1 MDEIGL
7 RGLVAAGAVF
17 LGSVLQGS
25 LGFGLAL
32 VAAPVLIFLNPD
44 WVPGALFV
52 SGWPFVA
59 LMTWRERKHLSLQ
72 SEFPPWVGLVAG
84 LVLGLLVLRFV
95 EPSRLA
101 LIAAGVI
108 LLAVGLSA
116 SGVRV
121 ALNSWSRLFGGVLA
135 GFMGATASIPG
146 PALALLHQEASPVQ
160 MRAVLAP
167 YFFLGNTLALAGLW
181 ATGQLSSDTVRIGFL
196 LIPASLLGFIISS
209 HTSRWVQ
216 PALLRPAVYVFS
228 GGAALALIAR
238 STFF

>member
-1 MDEIGL
+1 M
-7 RGLVAAGAVF
+7 AAGAVF

-32 VAAPVLIFLNPD
+32 VAAPILMFLNPE

-59 LMTWRERKHLSLQ
+59 LMTWRERKHLSLE
-72 SEFPPWVGLVAG
+72 SELPPWVGLLVG
-84 LVLGLLVLRFV
+84 LVIGLLVLHVV
-95 EPSRLA
+95 EASRLA
-101 LIAAGVI
+101 LIVAGVI

-116 SGVRV
+116 SGLRV

-146 PALALLHQEASPVQ
+146 PALALLHQEASPIQ

-167 YFFLGNTLALAGLW
+167 YFFLGNTVALAGVW
-181 ATGQLSSDTVRIGFL
+181 ATGQLSSETVRMGLL
-196 LIPASLLGFIISS
+196 LIPASLFGLIISNY
-209 HTSRWVQ
+209 TARWIK
-216 PALLRPAVYVFS
+216 PGLLRPAVYLFS
-228 GGAALALIAR
+228 SGAALSLIAR
-238 STFF
+238 SFLF

>member
-7 RGLVAAGAVF
+7 RGLVAAGAVL

-25 LGFGLAL
+25 LGFGFAL

-44 WVPGALFV
+44 WVPGALLV

-72 SEFPPWVGLVAG
+72 SEFSPWVGLLAG
-84 LVLGLLVLRFV
+84 LVMGLLVLRVV
-95 EPSRLA
+95 EPSRLGMIVA
-101 LIAAGVI
+101 SVI
-108 LLAVGLSA
+108 LLAVVLSVL
-116 SGVRV
+116 GGRIP
-121 ALNSWSRLFGGVLA
+121 LNPWSRLFGGALA

-167 YFFLGNTLALAGLW
+167 YFFLGSTLALAGLW
-181 ATGQLSSDTVRIGFL
+181 ATGQLSSDTVRMGLL
-196 LIPASLLGFIISS
+196 LIPASLSGFIISS
-209 HTSRWVQ
+209 RTARWVQ
-216 PALLRPAVYVFS
+216 PALLRPAVYLFS
-228 GGAALALIAR
+228 GMAALSLLAR
-238 STFF
+238 SILS